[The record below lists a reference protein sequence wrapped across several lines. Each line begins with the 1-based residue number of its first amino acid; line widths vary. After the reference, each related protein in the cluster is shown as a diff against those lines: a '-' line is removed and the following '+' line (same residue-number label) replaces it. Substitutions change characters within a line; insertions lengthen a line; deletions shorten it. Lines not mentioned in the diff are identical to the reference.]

1 MWKVFLQNYFL
12 TKTLTGCSFSDSHA
26 RVWNFEPT
34 SDLEFR
40 TKEIV
45 DFILD
50 AQASLASLGGGV
62 VLVRFPTHMLLE
74 VRCPVQVDS
83 NNPTP
88 GFWSLKSLIWNNLM
102 GLVVDVLLSST
113 EASAGRSYLR
123 HALTHL
129 ASIARSGALCQVLKE
144 RKQYFVR
151 PQHLSQHLRIRWSG
165 HWTIL

>member
-1 MWKVFLQNYFL
+1 MPERNIFYRRYSLSLDKIRWWGGSSQVSNPHFGSQVP
-12 TKTLTGCSFSDSHA
+12 CSGGFS
-26 RVWNFEPT
+26 T
-34 SDLEFR
+34 
-40 TKEIV
+40 
-45 DFILD
+45 
-50 AQASLASLGGGV
+50 
-62 VLVRFPTHMLLE
+62 
-74 VRCPVQVDS
+74 
-83 NNPTP
+83 NPTP

-102 GLVVDVLLSST
+102 GLVVDVLLRST

-165 HWTIL
+165 H